1 MDKVE
6 RISWGIQGIALRY
19 FLHNS
24 RSYGI
29 VIDNHEEILLI
40 EKKSFLDSFS
50 KNRRSTTLLVL

>member
-29 VIDNHEEILLI
+29 VIDNHEEILL

-50 KNRRSTTLLVL
+50 KKRRSTTLLVL

>member
-29 VIDNHEEILLI
+29 VIDNHEEILL